1 MSYMTLS
8 SQEKHHFYSFRTF
21 AHIRQ
26 HYFSKYWGDE
36 CMGRPP
42 PQTFGGTVPPV
53 PLGFRLW
60 CLSSRRMLTYFHSYR
75 RAREL
80 IIGKGFR
87 DISHALR
94 KPGQRRS
101 RYSLKL

>member
-8 SQEKHHFYSFRTF
+8 SQEKHLFLFFSNFR
-21 AHIRQ
+21 AHPPTLRLKIL
-26 HYFSKYWGDE
+26 
-36 CMGRPP
+36 GRRMHGPYP
-42 PQTFGGTVPPV
+42 HLRLWGTVLPV